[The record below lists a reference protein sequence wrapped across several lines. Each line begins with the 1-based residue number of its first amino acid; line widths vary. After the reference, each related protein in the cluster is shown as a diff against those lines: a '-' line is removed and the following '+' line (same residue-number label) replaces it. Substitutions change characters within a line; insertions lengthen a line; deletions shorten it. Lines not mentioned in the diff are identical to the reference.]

1 MRRADMGIEEAK
13 IYWISPDCD
22 EGAGS
27 NGDGRATDA
36 AERAAGNC
44 LVLDAAELKRIYDFD
59 FDRSTDAASREK
71 SVRRDIALCQSLQ
84 AQGFSVV
91 YHAAEMFPQ
100 GGFDAGV
107 PWGEAVSAHVG
118 TLPHAVRESGTKGT
132 FYFVTGLSAAGKT
145 TMGSMLHDRLKS
157 LGRKVLLMDGDLTR
171 AMLQEFDYTRSY
183 RERAAYRDS
192 RMCKL
197 FTDQGV
203 DVVSCGI
210 CMFHG
215 LRKWHR
221 EHIPNYCEIYLDVPM
236 SVLEQRDPKGLY
248 AKARAGLMKD
258 VVGVDQIAE
267 FPETPDIRFVNDG
280 TLPPREA
287 FECIWAEI
295 GKCGKGHA

>member
-1 MRRADMGIEEAK
+1 MGAKEAK
-13 IYWISPDCD
+13 IYWISPDVD
-22 EGAGS
+22 VNAG
-27 NGDGRATDA
+27 GRDGK
-36 AERAAGNC
+36 AAGANEKAAGKC

-59 FDRSTDAASREK
+59 FDRGTDAASREK

-84 AQGFSVV
+84 AQGFSLIYRAV
-91 YHAAEMFPQ
+91 ELFPQ
-100 GGFDAGV
+100 DGFERGAPWVDAAALQEG
-107 PWGEAVSAHVG
+107 A
-118 TLPHAVRESGTKGT
+118 LPHAAGESRPKGT

-145 TMGSMLHDRLKS
+145 TMGSMLYERLS
-157 LGRKVLLMDGDLTR
+157 ATGRNVLLMDGDLTR
-171 AMLQEFDYTRSY
+171 AMLQEFDYTRPY

-221 EHIPNYCEIYLDVPM
+221 ENIPNYCEIYLDVPM
-236 SVLEQRDPKGLY
+236 HVLEQRDPKGLY

-258 VVGVDQIAE
+258 VVGVDQVAE

-287 FECIWAEI
+287 FEFIWGEI
-295 GKCGKGHA
+295 GKRGQGHACMSM